1 MNGSIVVRLE
11 RSRDLNGFIL
21 TVQDTGCGIPETFLK
36 DVFRPFTKANPFA
49 IGTGLGLYIV
59 RGMVQQM
66 GGTVDLQ
73 SQVGFGTRL
82 TVACPVNFLRDGR
95 ANATFSPAQRE
106 IIGQVKNGVLVP
118 TPRKSDVV
126 VLQTQQ
132 DVPFTPVKAANGLAH
147 AGHALTK
154 AEKTSDYLEPTR
166 ILVVEDNDISRKI
179 LVRLIQKQMKATRVT
194 IETAVDGIDALEK
207 FKTFGPRIVL
217 TDVSM
222 PRMNGVTAARE
233 MRRIEEEEGRPKTRI
248 YAITGLGSSD
258 VRLKQEAMMGDASLD
273 GWFIKGQDNMSQ
285 MVQEIATDA

>member
-1 MNGSIVVRLE
+1 V
-11 RSRDLNGFIL
+11 
-21 TVQDTGCGIPETFLK
+21 T
-36 DVFRPFTKANPFA
+36 
-49 IGTGLGLYIV
+49 
-59 RGMVQQM
+59 
-66 GGTVDLQ
+66 
-73 SQVGFGTRL
+73 
-82 TVACPVNFLRDGR
+82 FLRDGR

-126 VLQTQQ
+126 VTRDKQA
-132 DVPFTPVKAANGLAH
+132 VPIILNKAANGLADG
-147 AGHALTK
+147 GHARPR
-154 AEKTSDYLEPTR
+154 AEKTSDETEPTR

-179 LVRLIQKQMKATRVT
+179 LVRLIQKQMKATRVA

-207 FKTFGPRIVL
+207 FKTFAPRIVL

-233 MRRIEEEEGRPKTRI
+233 MRRIEDEQGWPKTRI

>member
-1 MNGSIVVRLE
+1 
-11 RSRDLNGFIL
+11 
-21 TVQDTGCGIPETFLK
+21 
-36 DVFRPFTKANPFA
+36 
-49 IGTGLGLYIV
+49 
-59 RGMVQQM
+59 MVQEM

-82 TVACPVNFLRDGR
+82 TVTCPVLFLHDGR
-95 ANATFSPAQRE
+95 ANATSLPAQRE
-106 IIGQVKNGVLVP
+106 TIGRVKNGVLVP
-118 TPRKSDVV
+118 TPRKSDAVDPRDK
-126 VLQTQQ
+126 QA
-132 DVPFTPVKAANGLAH
+132 VPIILNKAANELANS
-147 AGHALTK
+147 GHALAK
-154 AEKTSDYLEPTR
+154 AEKTSADLEPTR

-179 LVRLIQKQMKATRVT
+179 LVRLIQKQMKASRVT
-194 IETAVDGIDALEK
+194 IETAVDGVDALDK
-207 FKTFGPRIVL
+207 FQTFAPRIVL